1 MKQDIH
7 PDYHKIKIIMT
18 DGSEY
23 TTYST
28 FGADGEVMRLDI
40 DPKSH
45 PAWTGGE
52 RKVMERGQ
60 LSKFEKRFAGFG
72 AAGGAEKGAAPA
84 EKTAAKGKK

>member
-7 PDYHKIKIIMT
+7 PDYHSVKIIMT

-23 TTYST
+23 TTYT
-28 FGADGEVMRLDI
+28 TWGAEGDTMRLDI

-60 LSKFEKRFAGFG
+60 LSKFEKRFAGFQSKTSG
-72 AAGGAEKGAAPA
+72 EK
-84 EKTAAKGKK
+84 K